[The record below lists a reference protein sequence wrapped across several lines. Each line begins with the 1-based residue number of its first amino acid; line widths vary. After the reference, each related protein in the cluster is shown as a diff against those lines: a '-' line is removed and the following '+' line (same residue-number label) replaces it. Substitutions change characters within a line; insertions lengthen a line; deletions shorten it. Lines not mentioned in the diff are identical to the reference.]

1 MNRQITRLA
10 VVAIVLLTALIVAT
24 TYWQA
29 WAAPSLAERQDNA
42 LQRVAEFRIKRGR
55 ILAADGRTVLASNV
69 KRRSNGQTVYLRRYP
84 TRGLFA
90 HVVGYSTQVRSRAGL
105 EQALNDFLTGA
116 NTNLDTVLDT
126 TFDKLRGATIEGNDV
141 VLTLRPRA
149 QRVAYE
155 AMVGQCGSVV
165 ALEPATGRVLVM
177 ASVPTY
183 DPNLVERNYGA
194 IARRGTPCRAGAPLV
209 NRATQGLYAP
219 GSTFKVVTAAAALD
233 SGRFELDSTFND
245 PGYCIEYGDRVNNY
259 DTTRPFGTVNFLQA
273 MQYSINSVFC
283 NVGIRMTALPIIEY
297 MERFGFYGLPP
308 LDTPDGE
315 RKASGLYEGGKLF
328 RPKDPNQ
335 VDPGRLAFGQE
346 RLGVT
351 PLQMAMVAA
360 AIANSGAVMR
370 PQLVQRVQAP
380 DGKRITRLRPDEL
393 NRAVSRKTAEDVTR
407 MMEAVVQNGTG
418 TAAQLPGVSVAGK
431 TGTAETGVA
440 GRNNAWF
447 LAFAPSDK
455 PRIAIAVVV
464 ENTNGTGGQVAAP
477 IAKRVLQ
484 ALMPAAS
491 NSVPSG

>member
-10 VVAIVLLTALIVAT
+10 VVSIVLLTALIVAT

-55 ILAADGRTVLASNV
+55 ILAADGRTLLAGNV
-69 KRRSNGQTVYLRRYP
+69 KRRSNGQTLYLRRYP

-90 HVVGYSTQVRSRAGL
+90 HVVGYSTRVRARAGL
-105 EQALNDFLTGA
+105 EHALNDFLTGA
-116 NTNLDTVLDT
+116 NTNLDTVVDT
-126 TFDKLRGATIEGNDV
+126 TLDRLRGATIEGNDV
-141 VLTLRPRA
+141 VLTLRPHA

-155 AMVGQCGSVV
+155 ALGGNCGAVV
-165 ALEPATGRVLVM
+165 ALEPRTGRVLVM
-177 ASVPTY
+177 ASAPTY
-183 DPNLVERNYGA
+183 DPNLVERNFAA
-194 IARRGTPCRAGAPLV
+194 ITRRRGPCRPLV
-209 NRATQGLYAP
+209 HRATQGLYAP
-219 GSTFKVVTAAAALD
+219 GSTFKVVTASAALD
-233 SGRFELDSTFND
+233 SRRFELGSTFYD
-245 PGYCIEYGDRVNNY
+245 PGYCVEYGDRVNNY
-259 DTTRPFGTVNFLQA
+259 DTTRPFGTVNLLQA

-283 NVGIRMTALPIIEY
+283 NIGIRMTALPIVEY

-308 LDTPDGE
+308 LDTPNEE
-315 RKASGLYEGGKLF
+315 RTPSGLYKGDRLF
-328 RPKDPNQ
+328 KPKDPNE

-360 AIANSGAVMR
+360 TIANDGAVMR
-370 PQLVQRVQAP
+370 PQLVERVKGP
-380 DGKRITRLRPDEL
+380 GGGTLMRLRPDEL
-393 NRAVSRKTAEDVTR
+393 DRAVSRRTAEEVTR
-407 MMEAVVQNGTG
+407 MMEAVVQGGTG

-447 LAFAPSDK
+447 IAFAPSDR
-455 PRIAIAVVV
+455 PRVAIAVVV
-464 ENTNGTGGQVAAP
+464 ENTNSTGGEVAAP
-477 IAKRVLQ
+477 IARRVLQ
-484 ALMPAAS
+484 ALVPAAS